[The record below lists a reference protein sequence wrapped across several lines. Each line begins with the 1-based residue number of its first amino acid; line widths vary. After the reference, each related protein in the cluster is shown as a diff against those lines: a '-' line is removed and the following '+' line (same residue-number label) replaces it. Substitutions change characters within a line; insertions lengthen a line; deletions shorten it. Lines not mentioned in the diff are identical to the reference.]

1 MDPVAAAPV
10 VGPAAVAA
18 VRAAELVA
26 SDAPHLALA
35 AVSLVLA
42 VLGLWLVGAVLLSA
56 IRTVVVPRGERPV
69 LTAVVFLTVRRV
81 MDPWLRRGTPARHE
95 RLLRRYAP
103 LSLMALAGT
112 WGLLV
117 IIGFTPVH
125 WAVGELSWLDA
136 LQVSGS
142 SLTTLG
148 FLSADP
154 TPARLVEVVEAFI
167 GLGLVGLLISF
178 LPAIY
183 AAYSQR
189 EQLVAQMASRAGEPP
204 TVDTF
209 LARMQRIRGLIKLDD
224 TWESWEQWFAAV
236 EETHTSYPAL
246 VYFRSG
252 DDRSWLTAAGC
263 LLDSASFYQA
273 ALDVPRSSAAAL
285 CIRSGFLCLR
295 EVADQFL
302 IPYDPDPAPD
312 DPISISRSEFDEVWE
327 ELERTGLPM
336 VADRDQAWR
345 DFAGWRVNYD
355 MALLGLCAMVEPPAA
370 PWSSDRVDPVPR
382 PPLRQARA
390 LRRAAKAE

>member
-1 MDPVAAAPV
+1 MDPVAAAVSVTGAMDPADLGLAV
-10 VGPAAVAA
+10 VSTV
-18 VRAAELVA
+18 
-26 SDAPHLALA
+26 LAL
-35 AVSLVLA
+35 
-42 VLGLWLVGAVLLSA
+42 LGLWLVVVVLLSA

-69 LTAVVFLTVRRV
+69 LTSVVFLTVRRV
-81 MDPWLRRGTPARHE
+81 MDPWLRRCSPARRE

-103 LSLMALAGT
+103 LSLVALAGS

-125 WAVGELSWLDA
+125 WAVGELSWIDA

-148 FLSADP
+148 FLSAEP

-204 TVDTF
+204 RVEAF
-209 LARMQRIRGLIKLDD
+209 LARMQRIRGLIKLDE
-224 TWESWEQWFAAV
+224 TWESWERWFAQV
-236 EETHTSYPAL
+236 EETHTSYPSL

-263 LLDSASFYQA
+263 LLDSASVYLA
-273 ALDVPRSSAAAL
+273 AVDVPRSSAAAL
-285 CIRSGFLCLR
+285 CLRSGFLCLR

-312 DPISISRSEFDEVWE
+312 DPISVTRAEFDACWD
-327 ELERTGLPM
+327 ELAAVGLPM

-355 MALLGLCAMVEPPAA
+355 MALLGLCALVEPPTA
-370 PWSSDRVDPVPR
+370 PWSSDRVSPVPR
-382 PPLRQARA
+382 HPLRQAKA
-390 LRRAAKAE
+390 LRRAARAA

>member
-1 MDPVAAAPV
+1 MDP
-10 VGPAAVAA
+10 
-18 VRAAELVA
+18 
-26 SDAPHLALA
+26 LA
-35 AVSLVLA
+35 AVDLAAEAADVAMAGASLVLA
-42 VLGLWLVGAVLLSA
+42 LLGLWLVVAVLLSA

-69 LTAVVFLTVRRV
+69 LTSIVFLTVRRV
-81 MDPWLRRGTPARHE
+81 MDPWLRRCTPARRE

-103 LSLMALAGT
+103 LSLVALAGS

-117 IIGFTPVH
+117 IVGFTPVH
-125 WAVGELSWLDA
+125 WAMGELNWIDA
-136 LQVSGS
+136 IQVSGS

-148 FLSADP
+148 FISAEP

-204 TVDTF
+204 SVGTF

-224 TWESWEQWFAAV
+224 TWEAWEGWFAAI

-263 LLDSASFYQA
+263 LLDSGSVYLA
-273 ALDVPRSSAAAL
+273 AVDVPRSSAAAL
-285 CIRSGFLCLR
+285 CLRSGFLCLR

-312 DPISISRSEFDEVWE
+312 DPISITRAEFDACWD
-327 ELERTGLPM
+327 ELAEAGLPM

-355 MALLGLCAMVEPPAA
+355 TVLLSLCALVEPPPA
-370 PWSSDRVDPVPR
+370 PWSSDRVHPVPR
-382 PPLRQARA
+382 HPIRQARA
-390 LRRAAKAE
+390 LRRAARST